1 MTNLISAVRPKAQY
15 LATWVYGHLK
25 AGGSPRPGLRVLLYH
40 AIGSTVLGDVRGLF
54 SICPDLFEKQMDH
67 LSESHAGR
75 VIGLDSDLHIE
86 PKIQI
91 AISFDDGYMDN
102 LEIAAPI
109 LVARKLP
116 FTVFVTS
123 EFVRSSRQ
131 GFLTPSGLRELAA
144 MPGAHIGAHGAT
156 HVALSEC
163 DDTQLLD
170 ELHSSKCYLEDTIG
184 REVATMAYPYGAA
197 DRRVRHAVVAAG
209 YRLAVSSYA
218 TVNDVQ
224 RDRLMLGRTEV
235 QGGDSLRV
243 FRQKLHG
250 DWDWYRWRTKDPATL

>member
-1 MTNLISAVRPKAQY
+1 MFVNLRRAIVLTVSEVVACGRRVCA
-15 LATWVYGHLK
+15 
-25 AGGSPRPGLRVLLYH
+25 PRPGLRILLYH
-40 AIGSTVLGDVRGLF
+40 AIGSPAMGDTRGLF
-54 SICPDLFEKQMDH
+54 SVRLENFEQQMDD
-67 LSESHAGR
+67 LLEWYAGR
-75 VIGLDSDLHIE
+75 VVGLNPDLRIE
-86 PKIQI
+86 SEPQV
-91 AISFDDGYMDN
+91 AITFDDGYADN
-102 LEIAAPI
+102 LAVAAPI
-109 LVARKLP
+109 LVERGLP
-116 FTVFVTS
+116 FTVYVTS

-131 GFLTPSGLRELAA
+131 GFLTPPGLRELAA
-144 MPGAHIGAHGAT
+144 MPGVHIGAHGAT

-224 RDRLMLGRTEV
+224 RDPLMLGRTEV